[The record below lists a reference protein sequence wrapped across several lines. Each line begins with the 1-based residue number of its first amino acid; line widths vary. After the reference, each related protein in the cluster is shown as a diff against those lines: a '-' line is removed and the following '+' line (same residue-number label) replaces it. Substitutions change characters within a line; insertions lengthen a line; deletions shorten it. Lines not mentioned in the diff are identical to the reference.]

1 MKEGSDAK
9 VPHFPSVRRDTGSC
23 CERSGRTV
31 GNDTAPACRPGVR
44 REVPVQ
50 RKPERR
56 QSRGELLSFNV
67 NGTARIVTSLGATL
81 DATYDRADLVPG
93 GSVPVSLRY
102 TPTND
107 SGNEFSLSVDGSIT
121 GDVTV
126 LAVIELLNVDINANL
141 LSGGA
146 SFTAPLGSGP
156 ASSSRS
162 SPVFPGE
169 FLGFH
174 VFDVQ
179 MAGNATLAPVPPGV
193 LPGLGG
199 AVAGVSAIG
208 ATLTSP
214 GLGVVE
220 WDSAGAECRGRRH
233 ALGLDLTVHRE
244 VDARAAL
251 ARDVREPRGQFEW
264 AGVFDVLPDIPT
276 ISVFSGSLGPVYQQ
290 FGLDCL
296 IASAIDG
303 GPCGGLIGAQVAANV
318 AAGRL
323 PIPLLSPPGAVVP
336 PIPAL
341 GRIDFVIDPD
351 ADNDA
356 LFDGTEITG
365 SNPTDPDDSDSDDDV
380 LLDGQEDANR
390 NGAWDAG
397 ETNPNNP
404 DTDGEGLT
412 DGCEVAGTNPTNP
425 LLADTDGDG
434 LTDAQEDVDRDCTR
448 DATETDPTNPDTDGD
463 GLNDG
468 IEVTTGTD
476 PLNPDSDGDG
486 VPDGQD
492 VEFIENAIS
501 SCPRATSRVQATRR
515 RC

>member
-1 MKEGSDAK
+1 M
-9 VPHFPSVRRDTGSC
+9 
-23 CERSGRTV
+23 
-31 GNDTAPACRPGVR
+31 
-44 REVPVQ
+44 
-50 RKPERR
+50 
-56 QSRGELLSFNV
+56 
-67 NGTARIVTSLGATL
+67 
-81 DATYDRADLVPG
+81 
-93 GSVPVSLRY
+93 
-102 TPTND
+102 
-107 SGNEFSLSVDGSIT
+107 
-121 GDVTV
+121 
-126 LAVIELLNVDINANL
+126 
-141 LSGGA
+141 
-146 SFTAPLGSGP
+146 
-156 ASSSRS
+156 
-162 SPVFPGE
+162 FPGE

-220 WDSAGAECRGRRH
+220 WDSAGASAGAAVTLSGSTSPFTMRLTP
-233 ALGLDLTVHRE
+233 ALHW
-244 VDARAAL
+244 L
-251 ARDVREPRGQFEW
+251 ATSANLGVQFEW

-365 SNPTDPDDSDSDDDV
+365 SNPTTPTTRTATTTSSS
-380 LLDGQEDANR
+380 
-390 NGAWDAG
+390 
-397 ETNPNNP
+397 
-404 DTDGEGLT
+404 TDRRT
-412 DGCEVAGTNPTNP
+412 QT
-425 LLADTDGDG
+425 
-434 LTDAQEDVDRDCTR
+434 
-448 DATETDPTNPDTDGD
+448 ATERGTRARRTRTTPTPTVKG
-463 GLNDG
+463 
-468 IEVTTGTD
+468 
-476 PLNPDSDGDG
+476 
-486 VPDGQD
+486 
-492 VEFIENAIS
+492 
-501 SCPRATSRVQATRR
+501 
-515 RC
+515 